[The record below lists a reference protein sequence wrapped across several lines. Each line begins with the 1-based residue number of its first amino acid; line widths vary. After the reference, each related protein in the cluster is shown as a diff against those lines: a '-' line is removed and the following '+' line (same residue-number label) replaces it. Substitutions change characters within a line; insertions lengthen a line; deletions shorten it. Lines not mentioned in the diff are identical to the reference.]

1 MKNSTDNITV
11 LTADLKDLRAT
22 IESAQTFATAVCAE
36 LQRVQ
41 KENSELLAWVAG
53 VEADNKTL
61 RNEIARLR
69 ASETLVAR
77 TVRENT
83 EKILSRGWKKENS
96 SLGADLILMKRRN
109 YKGDLE
115 LQRLANN
122 AMTRH

>member
-1 MKNSTDNITV
+1 MKNSTDNLTV

-53 VEADNKTL
+53 VEADNATL
-61 RNEIARLR
+61 RNEIARLKGQ
-69 ASETLVAR
+69 
-77 TVRENT
+77 TVQVDHR
-83 EKILSRGWKKENS
+83 
-96 SLGADLILMKRRN
+96 

-115 LQRLANN
+115 FQRLAND
-122 AMTRH
+122 AMTRERIEAMTRI